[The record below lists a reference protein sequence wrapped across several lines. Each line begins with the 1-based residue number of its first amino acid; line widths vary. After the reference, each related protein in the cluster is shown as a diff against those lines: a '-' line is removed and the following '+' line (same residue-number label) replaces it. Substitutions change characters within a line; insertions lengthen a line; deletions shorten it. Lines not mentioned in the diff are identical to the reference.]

1 MAAIVGMVALVS
13 SACGG
18 GDGDGGGGSASVQ
31 GDQVVID
38 PEAVAAARDSLDET
52 DQPDELTIDEADPD
66 ALGDGGGDGAD
77 GTGDGDGIE
86 VAEADEDELDG
97 LLNALTQFN
106 ACLADD
112 GFEFIGAPGFG
123 DGGPEDFDD
132 AYLAALGAC
141 AAESDI
147 LAASE
152 GFASA
157 QADLTPEEIELNNLG
172 LPVFRDCMIGL
183 GWEVGELVP
192 DERGALTFAGEGG
205 DFGLTPPDGGGL
217 ADFDAGDID
226 QCRTEAE
233 QFVAASTADGG

>member
-1 MAAIVGMVALVS
+1 MVAIVGIVVLLSA
-13 SACGG
+13 ACGG
-18 GDGDGGGGSASVQ
+18 GGGGDGSTAGVQ

-38 PEAVAAARDSLDET
+38 PDAVAAARESLDET

-66 ALGDGGGDGAD
+66 TLSGGDGGSTD
-77 GTGDGDGIE
+77 DGDGIE

-97 LLNALTQFN
+97 LLNSLTQFN
-106 ACLADD
+106 TCLADD

-147 LAASE
+147 LAAAE

-157 QADLTPEEIELNNLG
+157 QSELTPEEIELNNLG
-172 LPVFRDCMIGL
+172 LPAFRDCMIGL

-192 DERGALTFAGEGG
+192 DERGALTFAGDGG

-226 QCRTEAE
+226 RCRTEAE
-233 QFVAASTADGG
+233 QFVADSTADGG

>member
-1 MAAIVGMVALVS
+1 MVTIVGIVVLLSA
-13 SACGG
+13 ACGG
-18 GDGDGGGGSASVQ
+18 GGDDGGGTAGVQ

-38 PEAVAAARDSLDET
+38 PDAVAAARDSLDET
-52 DQPDELTIDEADPD
+52 DEPDELTIDEADPD
-66 ALGDGGGDGAD
+66 TLAGGDGESDGAD
-77 GTGDGDGIE
+77 EDGIE

-97 LLNALTQFN
+97 LLNSLTQFN

-157 QADLTPEEIELNNLG
+157 QADLTPEEIEQNNLG

-192 DERGALTFAGEGG
+192 DERGALTFSGDGG

-226 QCRTEAE
+226 RCRTEAE
-233 QFVAASTADGG
+233 QSVAASTADGG

>member
-1 MAAIVGMVALVS
+1 VAGIVGVVAVVS

-18 GDGDGGGGSASVQ
+18 GDDTGGTAAVQ

-52 DQPDELTIDEADPD
+52 DQPGELTIDEADPD
-66 ALGDGGGDGAD
+66 ALAGGDGGDSAD
-77 GTGDGDGIE
+77 DDEGIE

-97 LLNALTQFN
+97 LLNSLTQFN

-157 QADLTPEEIELNNLG
+157 QSELTPEEIEQNNLG
-172 LPVFRDCMIGL
+172 LPAFRDCMIGL

-192 DERGALTFAGEGG
+192 DERGALTFAGDDGT
-205 DFGLTPPDGGGL
+205 FGLTPPDGGGL

-226 QCRTEAE
+226 RCRTEAE
-233 QFVAASTADGG
+233 KFVAASTADGG